1 MDNKTHNKP
10 KSTIIYLTEE
20 ENKIL
25 TKLAKKN
32 LLSKSKLV
40 RKLIQS
46 EEHFKIK
53 EKIELSTKINKELIF
68 HLHKIGVNINQI
80 AQNINFK
87 TRNDKNEERMNFIA
101 LLKELRILL
110 LEQKEI
116 FIQENLYFSKR
127 KRTKNG

>member
-1 MDNKTHNKP
+1 M
-10 KSTIIYLTEE
+10 
-20 ENKIL
+20 
-25 TKLAKKN
+25 
-32 LLSKSKLV
+32 SKSKLV

-46 EEHFKIK
+46 EEHFGIK
-53 EKIELSTKINKELIF
+53 DKIELSTEINKELVF
-68 HLHKIGVNINQI
+68 HLNKIGVNINQI
-80 AQNINFK
+80 AQNINFQ

-127 KRTKNG
+127 KRVKNG

>member
-1 MDNKTHNKP
+1 M
-10 KSTIIYLTEE
+10 
-20 ENKIL
+20 
-25 TKLAKKN
+25 
-32 LLSKSKLV
+32 
-40 RKLIQS
+40 IQS

-127 KRTKNG
+127 KRAKNG